1 MNTQQIRQ
9 EIDSSR
15 SSGSLKQIKI
25 PPCPE
30 ALVQLQEAMARAE
43 PDLAAIAR
51 IAASDVAMSATLL
64 RTANSAIYRPLGPP
78 CSTVGQA
85 LSRLG
90 LSESLLLM
98 TSFLTANAIP
108 VNHPRLLRFWQRA
121 AKRAA
126 ACGFIAEQL
135 AGMSRDLAHLYGL
148 FMHVGVPVLLQSVR
162 GYGSTLVEAEA
173 RIDRPFIATENA
185 NHRTDH
191 AVAGALVARVWNMP
205 PELMAAVRLH
215 HDLDVLGSTSVEPEV
230 QTLVATGLL
239 AEHLM
244 RRHEGLD
251 DDVDWIAHHARA
263 LDWLQIGLE
272 DLDQWEEASRA
283 RLDEA

>member
-1 MNTQQIRQ
+1 MNTQEIRQ

-25 PPCPE
+25 PPCPD
-30 ALVQLQEAMARAE
+30 ALVQLQQVMKQAE
-43 PDLAAIAR
+43 PDLNAIGR

-78 CSTVGQA
+78 CTHVGQA
-85 LSRLG
+85 LTRLG
-90 LSESLLLM
+90 LHESLLLM
-98 TSFLTANAIP
+98 TSFLTVNAIP
-108 VNHPRLLRFWQRA
+108 VNHPRLVRYWQRA

-135 AGMSRDLAHLYGL
+135 AGMSRELAHLYGL
-148 FMHVGVPVLLQSVR
+148 FMHVGIPVLLQSVR

-191 AVAGALVARVWNMP
+191 AVVGALVARVWNMP

-215 HDLDVLGSTSVEPEV
+215 HDFNVLGAADVEPEV
-230 QTLVATGLL
+230 QTLIATGLL

-251 DDVDWIAHHARA
+251 DDDDWKAHHARA
-263 LDWLQIGLE
+263 LNWLHITLE
-272 DLDQWEEASRA
+272 DLDQWEEASHA